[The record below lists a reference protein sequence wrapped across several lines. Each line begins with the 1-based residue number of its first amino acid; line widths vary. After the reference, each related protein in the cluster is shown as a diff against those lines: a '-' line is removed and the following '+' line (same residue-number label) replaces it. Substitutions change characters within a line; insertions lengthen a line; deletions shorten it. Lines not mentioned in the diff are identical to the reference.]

1 MKGQAALEYIFLLLV
16 VVILFN
22 TILFKNPTVKNFF
35 KEEGPL
41 DDFYQET
48 WSSSYRHALFL
59 MKDTT
64 ESPNENLVKHQSY
77 TDGSSTRF
85 FGPKEK
91 YP

>member
-1 MKGQAALEYIFLLLV
+1 MKGQAAIEYIFLLFLV
-16 VVILFN
+16 VVLFN
-22 TILFKNPTVKNFF
+22 TVIFNNTTIKNFF
-35 KEEGPL
+35 KEEGSL
-41 DDFYQET
+41 DEFYQNI

-59 MKDTT
+59 IQDTT
-64 ESPNENLVKHQSY
+64 ENPTEDLVKHQSY